1 MRTIKRLYQEMV
13 DRLPPRLRGKLASAR
28 RSVRGQR
35 MTVRLAAARAR
46 RRIQSDRLFVGWLLS
61 ATRDDGPTRMRGLLP
76 HAYLRTRGV
85 HSVVVAQRLRFSEL
99 RPIDLARIVRTRFDV
114 VVFETCNGDSAQEL
128 AAMLRAAGTR
138 TVYAVGELRRSRMP
152 ELVDRVVLASG
163 SLWDLAAGESAK
175 ISVIESPIEAP
186 AGACKDY
193 SRIDRPPSIR
203 VVWVGYPENR
213 HLLAPVIQA
222 LEDPALEGFEL
233 VTISR
238 GPWATLQWDRARV
251 WGQLLQGDIAVLP
264 YDQSEWQRT
273 KPNTRLTMMK
283 ALGLP
288 MVASPIPSFT
298 ATLTDG
304 RGCYFARDVGDW
316 VRALA
321 ALADP
326 ERRRDMGLAERD
338 EVLARYGPESI
349 GDRWHELLEDL
360 GRAPAGPV
368 RST

>member
-1 MRTIKRLYQEMV
+1 
-13 DRLPPRLRGKLASAR
+13 
-28 RSVRGQR
+28 
-35 MTVRLAAARAR
+35 
-46 RRIQSDRLFVGWLLS
+46 
-61 ATRDDGPTRMRGLLP
+61 
-76 HAYLRTRGV
+76 
-85 HSVVVAQRLRFSEL
+85 
-99 RPIDLARIVRTRFDV
+99 
-114 VVFETCNGDSAQEL
+114 
-128 AAMLRAAGTR
+128 
-138 TVYAVGELRRSRMP
+138 
-152 ELVDRVVLASG
+152 
-163 SLWDLAAGESAK
+163 
-175 ISVIESPIEAP
+175 
-186 AGACKDY
+186 
-193 SRIDRPPSIR
+193 
-203 VVWVGYPENR
+203 
-213 HLLAPVIQA
+213 
-222 LEDPALEGFEL
+222 
-233 VTISR
+233 
-238 GPWATLQWDRARV
+238 
-251 WGQLLQGDIAVLP
+251 
-264 YDQSEWQRT
+264 
-273 KPNTRLTMMK
+273 MMK